1 MGGGEEENVPLVV
14 SIWGGGGE
22 CAPSCAYHQRHETL
36 IVLIVRN
43 IVSTLRILNDDLQW
57 CNIS

>member
-1 MGGGEEENVPLVV
+1 MG
-14 SIWGGGGE
+14 GGGGE
-22 CAPSCAYHQRHETL
+22 CAPSCAYHQRLNTL

-43 IVSTLRILNDDLQW
+43 IVSTLRILNDELQW